1 LRLKVTIFT
10 IEKSEDADIE
20 GMLKDYQKMVKKFGA
35 LEFVKLFDKTLAA
48 SQKQGV
54 AVAKE
59 SYEKAYTPYF
69 ENAYNIALDEE
80 GKTMDS
86 QSFSKIFDKHSQI
99 NFFIGGAYG
108 FNDSFLKKADSV
120 ISLSP
125 LTFSHK
131 LAKLVLAEQVFRGL
145 AIKNNHPYH
154 K

>member
-1 LRLKVTIFT
+1 LKVRVFT
-10 IEKSEDADIE
+10 IEKSEDKDIE
-20 GMLKDYQKMVKKFGA
+20 AMLKDYQKMSRKFCS
-35 LEFVKLFDKTLAA
+35 LEFVKLFDKSLAA

-54 AVAKE
+54 DAARE
-59 SYEKAYTPYF
+59 SYEKAYLPYF
-69 ENAYNIALDEE
+69 ENSYNIALAQE

-86 QSFSKIFDKHSQI
+86 HTFSRLFDNRSQI

-108 FNDSFLKKADSV
+108 FNDSFLKRADSV

>member
-1 LRLKVTIFT
+1 MRVRIFT
-10 IEKSEDADIE
+10 IEKNEDADIE
-20 GMLKDYQKMVKKFGA
+20 SMLLDYQKMVKKFGS
-35 LEFVKLFDKTLAA
+35 LEFVRLFDKTLAA

-54 AVAKE
+54 DAAKE
-59 SYEKAYTPYF
+59 SYEKVYEPYF

-80 GKTMDS
+80 GKNMDS
-86 QSFSKIFDKHSQI
+86 AAFSKIFDKHAQI

-120 ISLSP
+120 ISLSA

>member
-1 LRLKVTIFT
+1 MKVRVFT
-10 IEKSEDADIE
+10 IEKSEDKDIE
-20 GMLKDYQKMVKKFGA
+20 AMLKDYQKMSQKFCS
-35 LEFVKLFDKTLAA
+35 LEFIKLFDKSLAA
-48 SQKQGV
+48 SQRQGV
-54 AVAKE
+54 DAARE
-59 SYEKAYTPYF
+59 SYEKAYLPYF
-69 ENAYNIALDEE
+69 ENSYNVALAEE

-86 QSFSKIFDKHSQI
+86 HAFSRLFDNRSQI

-108 FNDSFLKKADSV
+108 FNDSFLKKADTV
-120 ISLSP
+120 VSLSP

>member
-1 LRLKVTIFT
+1 MRIRIFT

-20 GMLKDYQKMVKKFGA
+20 SMLLEYQKMTKKFGL

-48 SQKQGV
+48 SQKLGV
-54 AVAKE
+54 DAARE
-59 SYEKAYTPYF
+59 SYEKAYEPYF

-80 GKTMDS
+80 GKSMDS
-86 QSFSKIFDKHSQI
+86 AVFSKFFDKHAQI

-120 ISLSP
+120 ISLSA